1 MIVGVRP
8 VVADDAAAI
17 AAIYAPHV
25 LHGHVTFEETAPDAT
40 EMARRIAGAR
50 RPWLVAAD
58 GGAVLGYAYASALH
72 PRAAYRW
79 AVETSIYIGD
89 HAQGRGIGR
98 RLYEALLATLEQQ
111 GFTQAL
117 ARIALPGAA
126 SVALHQALG
135 FNPIGVERAVGY
147 KHGRWIDV
155 GLWQRAL
162 ARPGEPPR
170 EPRAYAEP

>member
-1 MIVGVRP
+1 VIRAATP
-8 VVADDAAAI
+8 ADAHAI

-25 LHGHVTFEETAPDAT
+25 LHGHVTFEESVPDAE

-50 RPWLVAAD
+50 HSWLVMTED
-58 GGAVLGYAYASALH
+58 DAVLGYAYASALH

-79 AVETSIYIGD
+79 AVETSIYIAS
-89 HAQGRGIGR
+89 HAQGRGVGR
-98 RLYEALLATLEQQ
+98 HLYEALLQALERR

-117 ARIALPGAA
+117 ARIALPGEA
-126 SVALHQALG
+126 SVALHRALG
-135 FNPIGVERAVGY
+135 FTAIGVERAVGY

-162 ARPGEPPR
+162 AEPDDPPR
-170 EPRAYAEP
+170 APTS